1 MKKHLMSLAALM
13 IALTATMLT
22 SCSNNELG
30 EIVNPEEEVSK
41 PGTHV
46 ETLTIAF
53 PEQEQTRVAIDG
65 SYNLTGWELGDEVT
79 LVRTYYE
86 EIIGEF
92 GVEGYIFNVEDTY
105 TFTCTNAANGTFTGT
120 MPNGFSVEDCQLAF
134 YNATGFDTD
143 GWNYFYFSPKT
154 RASQNMKDVVML
166 VAKNDGEGNFEMEI
180 FGSILQVT
188 NNTGADI
195 TASVKYSWFGYGSY
209 YDYNQIYCDGTGFHD
224 IRTSVNGNVN
234 HQITLSKDAPT
245 YVFIP
250 VYDVDGGDEDF
261 AVGLSAAGDAAN
273 ECSIVPFKTNPGN
286 AKLFKK
292 TLEAAAPAYEYV
304 DLGLSVKWATMN
316 VGATAPEE
324 YGDYFA
330 WGATEPYYEPGYAQE
345 NPQAHWKDGKTAGYT
360 YVNTPYQT
368 ANTTSHSSTRWTKY
382 LGSTTS
388 SYKDP
393 SATDENALKTVL
405 DPEDDAA
412 HVNWGGSWRMPTSV
426 ELNELYNNCT
436 WTWTTLNGV
445 NGYKVQSKKAG
456 YTDNW
461 IFLPAAGFRDG
472 STIGR
477 VDDEG
482 NYWSSS
488 LLTGDSYMAHQF
500 YFYGSSSVY
509 MCVNSRLLGL
519 SVRPVCE

>member
-30 EIVNPEEEVSK
+30 EIVNPEEEASK

-53 PEQEQTRVAIDG
+53 PEQTQTRVAIDG
-65 SYNLTGWELGDEVT
+65 DHNLTGWELGDEVT

-86 EIIGEF
+86 VTYGEF
-92 GVEGYIFNVEDTY
+92 GPEGYIFNVEDTY

-134 YNATGFDTD
+134 FNATGFDTD
-143 GWNYFYFSPKT
+143 GSSSLYFSPKT

-166 VAKNDGEGNFEMEI
+166 VAKNDGGNFEMEI

-195 TASVKYSWFGYGSY
+195 TASVKYSWFGYGKY
-209 YDYNQIYCDGTGFHD
+209 YDCNESNYNDPYFDNFETNVGAD
-224 IRTSVNGNVN
+224 VN
-234 HQITLSKDAPT
+234 HPITLSKDAPT
-245 YVFIP
+245 YVYIP
-250 VYDVDGGDEDF
+250 VINLNGGNENF

-286 AKLFKK
+286 AKLFMK

-330 WGATEPYYEPGYAQE
+330 WGATEPLYEAGYAQE
-345 NPQAHWKDGKTAGYT
+345 NPQAHWKDGKAAGYT

-368 ANTTSHSSTRWTKY
+368 ANTTRSSSTKWTKY

-393 SATDENALKTVL
+393 SATDEDALKTVL

-412 HVNWGGSWRMPTSV
+412 HVNWGGSWRMPTCV
-426 ELNELYNNCT
+426 ELDELYDNCT

-445 NGYKVQSKKAG
+445 NGYKVQSNKAG

-461 IFLPAAGFRDG
+461 IFLPAAGYRDG
-472 STIGR
+472 LGLSL
-477 VDDEG
+477 VDRYG
-482 NYWSSS
+482 YYWSSS
-488 LLTGDSYMAHQF
+488 LSTVGSYMAYQF
-500 YFYGSSSVY
+500 EIGSKSN
-509 MCVNSRLLGL
+509 VNPRLLGQ